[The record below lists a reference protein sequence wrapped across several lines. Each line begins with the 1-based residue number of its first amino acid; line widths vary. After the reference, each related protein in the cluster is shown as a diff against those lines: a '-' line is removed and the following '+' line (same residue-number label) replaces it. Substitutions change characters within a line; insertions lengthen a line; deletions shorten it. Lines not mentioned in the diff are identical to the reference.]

1 MSSKYQTVGE
11 QHQESRI
18 VTASLRHRVSAS
30 PKVSVIVPAYGIA
43 DYIGESLESVFAQ
56 TLTDFEVV
64 IVNDGSPD
72 TEKFER
78 AIQPFLNKIV
88 YIKQENA
95 GVAAARNRAIRA
107 ASGEILAFLDGDD
120 IWLPEFLAS
129 QVEFLE
135 KNNLDLAYADAA
147 FFGGSAPPGQTFM
160 QLSDSNGAVTPE
172 SLLALDCNI
181 ITSGTIARRQFV
193 IDAGLF
199 DESPVWKNASED
211 FEMWFRLAK
220 LGGKLGYQKKVL
232 LKYRLREG
240 SLSGNPLQQ
249 ANRTVVSLL
258 ELRKKFDLTDSE
270 FAAWN
275 RQMKISQA
283 LLNVEKSKD
292 ALLNGNFNAARSEIK
307 KANEFYQSLKLTMI
321 CFALRLSPRSLQL
334 IYKKW
339 LHTNR

>member
-1 MSSKYQTVGE
+1 MSSNLQTFQE
-11 QHQESRI
+11 QSAESTNI
-18 VTASLRHRVSAS
+18 TAHGRPAVFAS
-30 PKVSVIVPAYGIA
+30 PKVSVIVPAYKIA
-43 DYIGESLESVFAQ
+43 DYIRESLESIFTQ
-56 TLTDFEVV
+56 TFTDFEVV

-72 TEKFER
+72 TDEFER
-78 AIQPFLNKIV
+78 AIQPFLNKVV

-95 GVAAARNRAIRA
+95 GVAAARNAAIRA

-120 IWLPEFLAS
+120 IWLPEFLAV

-147 FFGGSAPPGQTFM
+147 FFGGNAPPGQTFM

-172 SLLALDCNI
+172 SLLALECNV
-181 ITSGTIARRQFV
+181 ITSGTIARRRAV
-193 IDAGLF
+193 VDAGLF
-199 DESPVWKNASED
+199 DDSTIWKQASED

-220 LGGKLGYQKKVL
+220 RGFKLSYQKKVL
-232 LKYRLREG
+232 LKYRIREG

-249 ANRTVVSLL
+249 ANRSVVSLL
-258 ELRKKFDLTDSE
+258 EIKKKFALTE
-270 FAAWN
+270 TETAAWN
-275 RQMKISQA
+275 RQMEICQA

-292 ALLNGNFNAARSEIK
+292 ALLKGNFNAARSEIK
-307 KANEFYQSLKLTMI
+307 KANGFYQSLKLTMI
-321 CFALRLSPRSLQL
+321 LLALHLSPRSLRL